1 MLYCRLTG
9 LAPGV
14 VLFQKMIHLNLEP
27 LSESE
32 FRLILRLDQ
41 GIFFLIIGLSITD
54 QENKWHLHRLQVS
67 LSYMSS
73 ILALRKND
81 VIVIHFHIYVS
92 HYIVIDPCKILIN
105 LKFNYFM

>member
-41 GIFFLIIGLSITD
+41 GIFFLIIGLSIT
-54 QENKWHLHRLQVS
+54 H
-67 LSYMSS
+67 
-73 ILALRKND
+73 
-81 VIVIHFHIYVS
+81 
-92 HYIVIDPCKILIN
+92 
-105 LKFNYFM
+105 